1 MSPPVIA
8 GTAFPGDPVLTC
20 CWSTKG
26 GSGTTVVAAALALS
40 SPTLAVDL
48 AGDLPAVLGLPE
60 PTGPG
65 VFDWLCAPDDVGPEA
80 LARIEVAVTTTLG
93 LLPTGRGEP
102 RPGRWAELA
111 RALADSGRD
120 TVVDAGRWP
129 VAPELLGAA
138 DRSLLVVRPCYLAL
152 RRAAA
157 ATVRPSGVVLV
168 TEEGRALD
176 RRDVEQVL
184 GVPVVAEVPTVPAVA
199 RAVDAGL
206 LAGRM
211 PVVLATSLGSAA

>member
-1 MSPPVIA
+1 M
-8 GTAFPGDPVLTC
+8 LTC

-40 SPTLAVDL
+40 SPALAVDL

-60 PTGPG
+60 PAGPG
-65 VFDWLCAPDDVGPEA
+65 VFDWLSAPDDVGPEA
-80 LARIEVAVTTTLG
+80 LDRIEVAATATLG
-93 LLPTGRGEP
+93 VLPTGQGLP

-111 RALADSGRD
+111 RALSGSGRN

-129 VAPELLGAA
+129 VATELLAAA

-157 ATVRPSGVVLV
+157 VPVRPTGVVLV
-168 TEEGRALD
+168 TEEGRALG

-184 GVPVVAEVPTVPAVA
+184 GVPVVAEVPAVPAVA

-206 LAGRM
+206 LAGRV
-211 PVVLATSLGSAA
+211 PVVLATSLRSAA

>member
-1 MSPPVIA
+1 MSPPARA
-8 GTAFPGDPVLTC
+8 GRAFPGDPVLTC

-40 SPTLAVDL
+40 SPSLAVDL

-60 PTGPG
+60 PAGPG
-65 VFDWLCAPDDVGPEA
+65 VLDWLSAPDDVGPDA
-80 LARIEVAVTTTLG
+80 LARIELAATPQLG
-93 LLPTGRGEP
+93 LLPTGHGQP
-102 RPGRWAELA
+102 RPVRWAPLA
-111 RALADSGRD
+111 RALSESERHV
-120 TVVDAGRWP
+120 VVDAGRWP

-157 ATVRPSGVVLV
+157 VPVRPTGVVLV
-168 TEEGRALD
+168 VEEGRALG

-184 GVPVVAEVPTVPAVA
+184 GVPVVAEVPVVPAVA

-206 LAGRM
+206 LAGRVPM
-211 PVVLATSLGSAA
+211 ALAASLRSAA